1 MTSWADRSPVVAA
14 MLNPALLATV
24 TAAAAEEYTRAS
36 DDAMPWALAFLV
48 APLALHRDTRQA
60 LPKRTTSHWARWVSD
75 NPVLMAGFPARA
87 RSLTGPTREGIRFGL
102 AQGALVVVDGGSL
115 RGGLARAARPARV
128 GDIAEVIRAS
138 GFVGKWLTKLDQPA
152 TAFALLGVTP

>member
-24 TAAAAEEYTRAS
+24 TAAAAKITEPPTTRCHGLWPS
-36 DDAMPWALAFLV
+36 SSRHSRCTV
-48 APLALHRDTRQA
+48 T
-60 LPKRTTSHWARWVSD
+60 
-75 NPVLMAGFPARA
+75 PARRCRNGRRRTEGEVGVGQPRTHGWVPSA
-87 RSLTGPTREGIRFGL
+87 GPDSLTGPTEGIRFGL